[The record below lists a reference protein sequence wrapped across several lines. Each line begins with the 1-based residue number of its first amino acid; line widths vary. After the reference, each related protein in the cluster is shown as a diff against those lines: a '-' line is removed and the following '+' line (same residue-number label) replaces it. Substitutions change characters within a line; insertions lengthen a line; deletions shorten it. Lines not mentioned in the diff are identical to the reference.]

1 MIKAIFKALFRK
13 NRTLTFHEYVQ
24 IEKGKIDDIR
34 ACIRPVIQ
42 ECMQVFAADKE
53 AIKNVMA
60 RLYRYGDHRLEVRF
74 RMVSERSNSCNITS
88 NYGYEFC
95 DYKLYFYLN
104 ERWNLNDY
112 EYDPVFINE
121 LDAAIRPFG
130 IMYKDDHI
138 VPMDEKDI
146 KLAKYCCATL
156 GR

>member
-53 AIKNVMA
+53 AIKNVMS

>member
-24 IEKGKIDDIR
+24 IQKGKIDDIR

-42 ECMQVFAADKE
+42 ECMQVFAADKD
-53 AIKNVMA
+53 AIHKVME
-60 RLYRYGDHRLEVRF
+60 RLYAYGDHKLELRF
-74 RMVSERSNSCNITS
+74 RMVSDRSNSCNVTS

-130 IMYKDDHI
+130 IMVKDEHI
-138 VPMDEKDI
+138 VPMDEKDV
-146 KLAKYCCATL
+146 KLAKYCRATL